1 MSTTEKT
8 YHTPGP
14 WQWHWR
20 LEDGIATGS
29 VFAEPT
35 PGHAYAVA
43 MCPRYQKQEQW
54 EADATLICAAP
65 ELLVALQLIQGFNWQ
80 LDDSEHGKEIKRRAL
95 AAIAK
100 ATQP

>member
-43 MCPRYQKQEQW
+43 MCPRYQRRDQW
-54 EADATLICAAP
+54 EADATLICGALDLLKAAKAFESNLSEYCDGP
-65 ELLVALQLIQGFNWQ
+65 ERDAL
-80 LDDSEHGKEIKRRAL
+80 RT
-95 AAIAK
+95 AIAH
-100 ATQP
+100 ATGATS